1 VETLMTG
8 RLVLLCGRSFSGKST
23 VAASLADS
31 LPGRVVSLDEI
42 NGERGLRGGD
52 GIPLSEWART
62 NELARDRVIAR
73 LRADQTV
80 IVDDTSSPRFLRDGW
95 RALCSSVGAPMVLVY
110 VDTSMGLIRQRL
122 VANRVTGH
130 RGDVT
135 DEVMAAHQESFEPP
149 QEDEQA
155 IRLRADSSTIDFAGL
170 STVVRSILKEQ
181 VPAQRPSCDDVAKVS
196 EPR

>member
-1 VETLMTG
+1 MTG

-31 LPGRVVSLDEI
+31 LPGQVVSLDQI
-42 NGERGLRGGD
+42 NEERGLHGGD

-62 NELARDRVIAR
+62 NELAQGRVIAR

-95 RALCSSVGAPMVLVY
+95 RALCSSAGAPMVLVY
-110 VDTSMGLIRQRL
+110 VDTSMDVIRRRL
-122 VANRVTGH
+122 MDNRVTGQ

-149 QEDEQA
+149 EEDEQA
-155 IRLRADSSTIDFAGL
+155 LRVGADSSTIDLASL
-170 STVVRSILKEQ
+170 STAVWSLLEQ
-181 VPAQRPSCDDVAKVS
+181 
-196 EPR
+196 